1 MKNIYS
7 IIIVLAM
14 GVFTVAQTS
23 PITFSESWTV
33 GGDDW
38 TVRGDNGPDVTIVQD
53 PVDGTKGETLRVQYS
68 NDNEDWQNA
77 QIKLTAGQNLLSIGP
92 GKTIT
97 IDVWTDHTGDP
108 NIGTYTGML
117 KLEQGTIVGAKEFSF
132 PVSGTGWETITID
145 TSKDKNGAAVEA
157 LEAGLL
163 VLFVNYG
170 NGAHK
175 KDDLRYYDNIIFT
188 DGSVI
193 QGDAI
198 PQSAAPA
205 PSNDSADVLNIFSDA
220 YSGSIDWND
229 NELRAGWSSGDIDV
243 YDLDGTGADKMLK
256 LKGTNYIGQYWTN
269 GTSPK
274 GAIDLSTYEFM
285 SVDVWTPELTADAT
299 LGVALLNAGEV
310 KVDHIIPAG
319 PAGWRTITMKV
330 SDYAASELTVTNG
343 VKWEPNPQ
351 GSIPLMYIDNFFAW
365 NTPSPN
371 TILNISINANGN
383 TKYPNVES
391 GEVLALFYSL
401 GNGSVGVS
409 SPFSDSDNDGIWNG
423 SLTLPKDSG
432 EINFKVIVTDATSG
446 YTQIKAASGDA
457 ISGSDFSYQ
466 AGANTVNAEL
476 FLLDRDT
483 VTNWA
488 TTTANAV
495 VDVNFTIRGYHPDHT
510 VGQYGIRNVD
520 TACYNITAITTNND
534 GVFTGTMTLPFY
546 STKPFQVGFHNP
558 TNGWCGNNMVSK
570 NANTNSNFSVS
581 VVESAIDVDFTAID
595 AVDNNGNYVVYT
607 SEGDQGNY
615 PPATINFGEDWIS
628 DAIKGD
634 EGAVATI
641 IDDPSDSDKGKVLN
655 VVYGAEGSQDWQN
668 AQIVIPAGQKKLDLR
683 TAKTVSFDVWTNHDD
698 SDANKGKYSGLLK
711 LEVPSTGTG
720 TIEKGFVTSGN
731 GWETITVDFSENFK
745 NDNGEAGSND
755 QFAKIVL
762 FTNYGGGDGA
772 HQVTDGVHKKVD
784 TRVYDNFSY
793 GEGDEVPN
801 AVTPIT
807 TYSENFADGDS
818 EWAAADG
825 AVFVEADGYGTASQ
839 TNATNYAHVYVNTP
853 AAMDL
858 SGADRG
864 FSVKVKGPRAS
875 KVFLK
880 LQKGADY
887 ANNHEFKP
895 DEANYTNLGEWQTIV
910 FDATGVTSVD
920 KSRIVIF
927 FDIETPASVDP
938 NNDVFQIDDFK
949 FDVLATLGLNDISAS
964 NAVIAVYP
972 NPTNG
977 IVNISGADKVDAI
990 KVFSINGQLVKETVN
1005 TNIIDLS
1012 SERNGLYLIE
1022 IQHEGKTS
1030 VNKLIVR

>member
-53 PVDGTKGETLRVQYS
+53 PVDGSKGETLRVQYS
-68 NDNEDWQNA
+68 NDNADWQNA

-145 TSKDKNGAAVEA
+145 TSVDKAGNAVEA

-175 KDDLRYYDNIIFT
+175 KDDLRYYDNITFT

-205 PSNDSADVLNIFSDA
+205 PSHDSADVLNIFSDA

-229 NELRAGWSSGDIDV
+229 NELRAGWSSGDINI

-256 LKGTNYIGQYWTN
+256 LNGTNYIGQYWTN

-310 KVDHIIPAG
+310 KIDHIIPAG
-319 PAGWRTITMKV
+319 PAGWRTITMNV

-371 TILNISINANGN
+371 TILNVSINANGN

-401 GNGSVGVS
+401 GNGSVGIS

-432 EINFKVIVTDATSG
+432 EISFKVIVTDAASG
-446 YTQIKAASGDA
+446 YTQISAASGDA
-457 ISGSDFSYQ
+457 ITGSDFSYQ
-466 AGANTVNAEL
+466 AGANTVIADL
-476 FLLDRDT
+476 FLLDRET
-483 VTNWA
+483 ATNWA

-520 TACYNITAITTNND
+520 TSCYNITAITTNTD
-534 GVFTGTMTLPFY
+534 GVFTGTMSIPFY
-546 STKPFQVGFHNP
+546 STKSFEVGFHNG
-558 TNGWCGNNMVSK
+558 TNGWCGDNMVSK
-570 NANTNSNFSVS
+570 NANTNTDFSVS
-581 VVESAIDVDFTAID
+581 VVESAIDVDLTAID
-595 AVDNNGNYVVYT
+595 VVDSNDNFVVYT

-615 PPATINFGEDWIS
+615 PPATINFSEDWIAN
-628 DAIKGD
+628 AIKGD

-641 IDDPSDSDKGKVLN
+641 IDDPSNSDKGKVLN
-655 VVYGAEGSQDWQN
+655 VVYAEASQDWQN
-668 AQIVIPAGQKKLDLR
+668 AQIDIVPGQQKVDLR
-683 TAKTVSFDVWTNHDD
+683 TNKTVSFDVWTSHDD
-698 SDANKGKYSGLLK
+698 TDPNKGKYSGLLK
-711 LEVPSTGTG
+711 LEITPQKTV
-720 TIEKGFVTSGN
+720 EKGFVTSGN

-755 QFAKIVL
+755 QFTKIVL
-762 FTNYGGGDGA
+762 FTNYGGGDDA
-772 HQVTDGVHKKVD
+772 HQVSGGVHKKSD
-784 TRVYDNFSY
+784 TRVYDNFTY
-793 GEGDEVPN
+793 AEGDVVPS
-801 AVTPIT
+801 PIPPLT
-807 TYSENFADGDS
+807 SYSENFDDGDS
-818 EWAAADG
+818 AWGAADQ
-825 AVFVEADGYGTASQ
+825 ASFDEANGYGTASS
-839 TNATNYAHVYVNTP
+839 TNATDYAHIFYNT
-853 AAMDL
+853 AAPLDL
-858 SGADRG
+858 SAQDKG
-864 FSVKVKGPRAS
+864 FSFKVKGPRAS

-880 LQKGADY
+880 LQIGDEWW
-887 ANNHEFKP
+887 NNHEWP
-895 DEANYTNLGEWQTIV
+895 AAEANYTAPGEWQTIT
-910 FDATGVTSVD
+910 FDATEHTSTNMT
-920 KSRIVIF
+920 RIVIF
-927 FDIETPASVDP
+927 FDIESPASADP
-938 NNDVFQIDDFK
+938 NDDVFQIDDFK

-964 NAVIAVYP
+964 NEVIAVYP

-977 IVNISGADKVDAI
+977 IINISGVDKVDAI
-990 KVFSINGQLVKETVN
+990 KVFSISGQLVKETVN

-1012 SERNGLYLIE
+1012 SERDGLYLIE

>member
-53 PVDGTKGETLRVQYS
+53 PVDGSKGETLRVQYS
-68 NDNEDWQNA
+68 NDNADWQNA

-145 TSKDKNGAAVEA
+145 TSVDKAGNAVEA

-175 KDDLRYYDNIIFT
+175 KDDLRYYDNITFT

-205 PSNDSADVLNIFSDA
+205 PSHDSADVLNIFSDA

-229 NELRAGWSSGDIDV
+229 NELRAGWSSGDINI

-310 KVDHIIPAG
+310 KIDHIIPAG
-319 PAGWRTITMKV
+319 PAGWRTITMNV

-371 TILNISINANGN
+371 TILNVSINANGN

-432 EINFKVIVTDATSG
+432 EISFKVIVTDATSG
-446 YTQIKAASGDA
+446 YTQISAASGDA
-457 ISGSDFSYQ
+457 ITGSDFSYQ
-466 AGANTVNAEL
+466 AGANTVIADL

-483 VTNWA
+483 TTNWA
-488 TTTANAV
+488 TTAANAV

-510 VGQYGIRNVD
+510 AGQYGIRNVD
-520 TACYNITAITTNND
+520 TSCYNITAITTNTD
-534 GVFTGTMTLPFY
+534 GVFTGTMSIPFY
-546 STKPFQVGFHNP
+546 STKTFEVGFHNG
-558 TNGWCGNNMVSK
+558 TNGWCGDNMVSK
-570 NANTNSNFSVS
+570 NANTNTDFSVS
-581 VVESAIDVDFTAID
+581 VVESTIDVDLTAIEV
-595 AVDNNGNYVVYT
+595 VDSNDNFVVYT
-607 SEGDQGNY
+607 SVGDQGNY
-615 PPATINFGEDWIS
+615 PPATINFSEDWIAN
-628 DAIKGD
+628 AIKGD

-641 IDDPSDSDKGKVLN
+641 IDDPSNSDKGKVLN
-655 VVYGAEGSQDWQN
+655 VVYDEQSQDWQN
-668 AQIVIPAGQKKLDLR
+668 AQIDIIPGQQKVDLR
-683 TAKTVSFDVWTNHDD
+683 TNKTVSFDVWTSHDD
-698 SDANKGKYSGLLK
+698 TDPNKGKYSGLLK
-711 LEVPSTGTG
+711 LEITPQKTV
-720 TIEKGFVTSGN
+720 EKGFVTSGN

-745 NDNGEAGSND
+745 NDNGDAGSND
-755 QFAKIVL
+755 QFTKIVL

-772 HQVTDGVHKKVD
+772 HQVSDGVHKKSD
-784 TRVYDNFSY
+784 TRIYDNFTY
-793 GEGDEVPN
+793 AEGDVVPS
-801 AVTPIT
+801 PIPPLT
-807 TYSENFADGDS
+807 SYSENFDNGDS
-818 EWAAADG
+818 AWGAADQ
-825 AVFVEADGYGTASQ
+825 ASFIEANGYGTASS
-839 TNATNYAHVYVNTP
+839 TNATNYAHIFYNT
-853 AAMDL
+853 AAPLDL
-858 SGADRG
+858 SAQDKG

-880 LQKGADY
+880 LQIGDEWW
-887 ANNHEFKP
+887 NNHEWP
-895 DEANYTNLGEWQTIV
+895 AAEANYTTPGEWQTIT
-910 FDATGVTSVD
+910 FDATAVNSSTMT
-920 KSRIVIF
+920 RIVIF
-927 FDIETPASVDP
+927 FDIETPASADP
-938 NNDVFQIDDFK
+938 NGDVFQIDDFK

-964 NAVIAVYP
+964 NEVIAVYP

-977 IVNISGADKVDAI
+977 IINISGVDKVDAI
-990 KVFSINGQLVKETVN
+990 KVFSISGQLVKETVN

-1012 SERNGLYLIE
+1012 SERDGLYLIE

>member
-7 IIIVLAM
+7 IIIVLAI
-14 GVFTVAQTS
+14 GVFAFAQTS
-23 PITFSESWTV
+23 PITFSESWNV

-38 TVRGDNGPDVTIVQD
+38 TVRGDNGPDVSIVQD
-53 PVDGTKGETLRVQYS
+53 PTGGSRGETLKVQYS
-68 NDNEDWQNA
+68 NANVDWQNA

-92 GKTIT
+92 GKTVT
-97 IDVWTDHTGDP
+97 LDVWTDHTGDP

-117 KLEQGTIVGAKEFSF
+117 KLEQGTINGAKEFSF

-145 TSKDKNGAAVEA
+145 TSVDKGGAAVEA

-175 KDDLRYYDNIIFT
+175 KDDLRYYDNITFT
-188 DGSVI
+188 DGSLI
-193 QGDAI
+193 QSDAI

-205 PSNDSADVLNIFSDA
+205 PSHDSADVLNIFSDA

-229 NELRAGWSSGDIDV
+229 NEIRAGWSSGDISI

-256 LKGTNYIGQYWTN
+256 LKGANFIGQYWTN

-274 GAIDLSTYEFM
+274 GAIDLSTYEYM

-310 KVDHIIPAG
+310 KIDHIIPAG
-319 PAGWRTITMKV
+319 PAGWRTITMNV

-343 VKWEPNPQ
+343 VKWELNPH

-371 TILNISINANGN
+371 TILNVSINANGN

-401 GNGSVGVS
+401 GNGSVGLS
-409 SPFSDSDNDGIWNG
+409 TPFSDSDNDGIWNG

-432 EINFKVIVTDATSG
+432 EISFKVIVTDATSG
-446 YTQIKAASGDA
+446 YTQIIAASGDA

-466 AGANTVNAEL
+466 AGANTVIADL

-483 VTNWA
+483 TTNWA
-488 TTTANAV
+488 TTAANAV

-510 VGQYGIRNVD
+510 SGQYGIRNVG
-520 TACYNITAITTNND
+520 TSCYNITAITTNTD
-534 GVFTGTMTLPFY
+534 GVFTGTMSLPFY
-546 STKPFQVGFHNP
+546 STKSFEVGFHNG
-558 TNGWCGNNMVSK
+558 TNGWCGDNMVSK
-570 NANTNSNFSVS
+570 NANTNTDFSVS
-581 VVESAIDVDFTAID
+581 VVESAIDVDLTAIEV
-595 AVDNNGNYVVYT
+595 VDSNDNFVVYT

-615 PPATINFGEDWIS
+615 PPATINFSEDWIAN
-628 DAIKGD
+628 AIKGD

-641 IDDPSDSDKGKVLN
+641 IDDPSNSDKGKVLN
-655 VVYGAEGSQDWQN
+655 VVYAEASQDWQN
-668 AQIVIPAGQKKLDLR
+668 AQIDIVPGQQKVDLR
-683 TAKTVSFDVWTNHDD
+683 TNKTVSFDVWTSHDD
-698 SDANKGKYSGLLK
+698 TDPNKGKYSGLLK
-711 LEVPSTGTG
+711 LEITPQKTV
-720 TIEKGFVTSGN
+720 EKGFVTSGN

-755 QFAKIVL
+755 QFTKIVL
-762 FTNYGGGDGA
+762 FTNYGGGDEA
-772 HQVTDGVHKKVD
+772 HQVSGGVHKKSD
-784 TRVYDNFSY
+784 TRVYDNFVY
-793 GEGDEVPN
+793 AEGDVVPSP
-801 AVTPIT
+801 TPPLT
-807 TYSENFADGDS
+807 SYSENFNDGDS
-818 EWAAADG
+818 AWGAADQ
-825 AVFVEADGYGTASQ
+825 ASFDEANGYGIASS
-839 TNATNYAHVYVNTP
+839 TNATNYAHIFYNT
-853 AAMDL
+853 AAPLDL
-858 SGADRG
+858 SAQDKG
-864 FSVKVKGPRAS
+864 FSFKVKGPRAS
-875 KVFLK
+875 KVFFK
-880 LQKGADY
+880 LQIGDEWW
-887 ANNHEFKP
+887 NNHEWP
-895 DEANYTNLGEWQTIV
+895 AAEANYTNVGEWQTIV
-910 FDATGVTSVD
+910 FDATGETSVD
-920 KSRIVIF
+920 KTRIVIF
-927 FDIETPASVDP
+927 FDIESPASADP
-938 NNDVFQIDDFK
+938 NDDVFQIDDFK

-964 NAVIAVYP
+964 NEVIAVYP

-977 IVNISGADKVDAI
+977 IINISGVDKVDAI
-990 KVFSINGQLVKETVN
+990 KVFSISGQLVKETVN

-1012 SERNGLYLIE
+1012 SERSGLYLIE

-1030 VNKLIVR
+1030 VNKLILR

>member
-53 PVDGTKGETLRVQYS
+53 PVDGSKGETLRVQYS
-68 NDNEDWQNA
+68 NDNADWQNA

-145 TSKDKNGAAVEA
+145 TSVDKAGNAVEA

-175 KDDLRYYDNIIFT
+175 KDDLRYYDNITFT

-205 PSNDSADVLNIFSDA
+205 PSHDSADVLNIFSDA

-229 NELRAGWSSGDIDV
+229 NELRAGWSSGDINI

-256 LKGTNYIGQYWTN
+256 LNGTNYIGQYWTN

-310 KVDHIIPAG
+310 KIDHIIPAG
-319 PAGWRTITMKV
+319 PAGWRTITMNV

-371 TILNISINANGN
+371 TILNVSINANGN

-401 GNGSVGVS
+401 GNGSVGIS

-432 EINFKVIVTDATSG
+432 EISFKVIVTDAASG
-446 YTQIKAASGDA
+446 YTQISAASGDA
-457 ISGSDFSYQ
+457 ITGSDFSYQ
-466 AGANTVNAEL
+466 AGANTVIADL
-476 FLLDRDT
+476 FLLDRET
-483 VTNWA
+483 ATNWA

-520 TACYNITAITTNND
+520 TSCYNITAITTNTD
-534 GVFTGTMTLPFY
+534 GVFTGTMSIPFY
-546 STKPFQVGFHNP
+546 STKSFEVGFHNG
-558 TNGWCGNNMVSK
+558 TNGWCGDNMVSK
-570 NANTNSNFSVS
+570 NANTNTDFSVS
-581 VVESAIDVDFTAID
+581 VVESAIDVDLTAID
-595 AVDNNGNYVVYT
+595 VVDSNDNFVVYT

-615 PPATINFGEDWIS
+615 PPATINFSEDWIAN
-628 DAIKGD
+628 AIKGD

-641 IDDPSDSDKGKVLN
+641 IDDPSNSDKGKVLN
-655 VVYGAEGSQDWQN
+655 VVYAEASQDWQN
-668 AQIVIPAGQKKLDLR
+668 AQIDIVPGQQKVDLR
-683 TAKTVSFDVWTNHDD
+683 TNKTVSFDVWTSHDD
-698 SDANKGKYSGLLK
+698 TDPNKGKYSGLLK
-711 LEVPSTGTG
+711 LEITPQKTV
-720 TIEKGFVTSGN
+720 EKGFVTSGN

-755 QFAKIVL
+755 QFTKIVL
-762 FTNYGGGDGA
+762 FTNYGGGDDA
-772 HQVTDGVHKKVD
+772 HQVSGGVHKKSD
-784 TRVYDNFSY
+784 TRVYDNFTY
-793 GEGDEVPN
+793 AEGDVVPS
-801 AVTPIT
+801 PIPPLT
-807 TYSENFADGDS
+807 SYNENFDDGDS
-818 EWAAADG
+818 AWGAADQ
-825 AVFVEADGYGTASQ
+825 ASFDEANGYGTASS
-839 TNATNYAHVYVNTP
+839 TNATDYAHIFYNT
-853 AAMDL
+853 AAPLDL
-858 SGADRG
+858 SAQDKG
-864 FSVKVKGPRAS
+864 FSFKVKGPRAS

-880 LQKGADY
+880 LQIGDEWW
-887 ANNHEFKP
+887 NNHEWP
-895 DEANYTNLGEWQTIV
+895 AAEANYTAPGEWQTIT
-910 FDATGVTSVD
+910 FDATEHTSTNMT
-920 KSRIVIF
+920 RIVIF
-927 FDIETPASVDP
+927 FDIESPASADP
-938 NNDVFQIDDFK
+938 NDDVFQIDDFK

-964 NAVIAVYP
+964 NEVIAVYP

-977 IVNISGADKVDAI
+977 IINISGVDKVDAI
-990 KVFSINGQLVKETVN
+990 KVFSISGQLVKETVN

-1012 SERNGLYLIE
+1012 SERDGLYLIE

>member
-1 MKNIYS
+1 M
-7 IIIVLAM
+7 
-14 GVFTVAQTS
+14 VF
-23 PITFSESWTV
+23 
-33 GGDDW
+33 
-38 TVRGDNGPDVTIVQD
+38 
-53 PVDGTKGETLRVQYS
+53 
-68 NDNEDWQNA
+68 
-77 QIKLTAGQNLLSIGP
+77 P

-108 NIGTYTGML
+108 NIGTYTGLL
-117 KLEQGTIVGAKEFSF
+117 KLEQGTIAGGKEFSF

-145 TSKDKNGAAVEA
+145 TSVDKAGNAVEA
-157 LEAGLL
+157 LEAGLI

-175 KDDLRYYDNIIFT
+175 KDDLRYYDNITFT

-205 PSNDSADVLNIFSDA
+205 PSHDSADVLNIFSDA

-229 NELRAGWSSGDIDV
+229 NELKAEWSSGDINI

-256 LKGTNYIGQYWTN
+256 LKGTNYIGQLWTT

-310 KVDHIIPAG
+310 KIDHIIPAG
-319 PAGWRTITMKV
+319 PAGWRTITMNV

-371 TILNISINANGN
+371 TILNVSINANGN

-401 GNGSVGVS
+401 GNGSVGIS

-432 EINFKVIVTDATSG
+432 EISFKVIVTDATSG
-446 YTQIKAASGDA
+446 YTQISAASGDA
-457 ISGSDFSYQ
+457 ITGSDFSYQ
-466 AGANTVNAEL
+466 AGANTVIADL

-483 VTNWA
+483 TTNWA
-488 TTTANAV
+488 TTAANAV

-510 VGQYGIRNVD
+510 AGQYGIRNVD
-520 TACYNITAITTNND
+520 TSCYNITAITTNTD
-534 GVFTGTMTLPFY
+534 GVFTGTMSIPFY
-546 STKPFQVGFHNP
+546 STKTFEVGFHNG
-558 TNGWCGNNMVSK
+558 TNGWCGDNMVSK
-570 NANTNSNFSVS
+570 NANTNTDFSVS
-581 VVESAIDVDFTAID
+581 VVESTIDVDLTAIEV
-595 AVDNNGNYVVYT
+595 VDSNDNFVVYT
-607 SEGDQGNY
+607 SVGDQGNY
-615 PPATINFGEDWIS
+615 PPATINFSEDWIAN
-628 DAIKGD
+628 AIKGD

-641 IDDPSDSDKGKVLN
+641 IDDPSNSDKGKVLN
-655 VVYGAEGSQDWQN
+655 VVYDEQSQDWQN
-668 AQIVIPAGQKKLDLR
+668 AQIDIIPGQQKVDLR
-683 TAKTVSFDVWTNHDD
+683 TNKTVSFDVWTSHDD
-698 SDANKGKYSGLLK
+698 TDPNKGKYSGLLK
-711 LEVPSTGTG
+711 LEITPQKTV
-720 TIEKGFVTSGN
+720 EKGFVTSGN

-745 NDNGEAGSND
+745 NDNGDAGSND
-755 QFAKIVL
+755 QFTKIVL

-772 HQVTDGVHKKVD
+772 HQVSDGVHKKSD
-784 TRVYDNFSY
+784 TRIYDNFTY
-793 GEGDEVPN
+793 AEGDVVPS
-801 AVTPIT
+801 PIPPLT
-807 TYSENFADGDS
+807 SYSENFDNGDS
-818 EWAAADG
+818 AWGAADQ
-825 AVFVEADGYGTASQ
+825 ASFIEANGYGTASS
-839 TNATNYAHVYVNTP
+839 TNATNYAHIFYNT
-853 AAMDL
+853 AAPLDL
-858 SGADRG
+858 SAQDKG

-880 LQKGADY
+880 LQIGDEWW
-887 ANNHEFKP
+887 NNHEWP
-895 DEANYTNLGEWQTIV
+895 AAEANYTTPGEWQTIT
-910 FDATGVTSVD
+910 FDATAVNSSTMT
-920 KSRIVIF
+920 RIVIF
-927 FDIETPASVDP
+927 FDIETPASADP
-938 NNDVFQIDDFK
+938 NDDVFQIDDFK

-964 NAVIAVYP
+964 NEIIAVYP

-977 IVNISGADKVDAI
+977 IINISGVDKVDAI
-990 KVFSINGQLVKETVN
+990 KVFSISGQLVKETVN

-1012 SERNGLYLIE
+1012 SERDGLYLIE

>member
-53 PVDGTKGETLRVQYS
+53 PVDGSKGETLRVQYS
-68 NDNEDWQNA
+68 NDNADWQNA

-145 TSKDKNGAAVEA
+145 TSVDKAGNAVEA

-175 KDDLRYYDNIIFT
+175 KDDLRYYDNITFT

-205 PSNDSADVLNIFSDA
+205 PSHDSADVLNIFSDA

-229 NELRAGWSSGDIDV
+229 NELRAGWSSGDINI

-310 KVDHIIPAG
+310 KIDHIIPAG
-319 PAGWRTITMKV
+319 PAGWRTITMNV

-371 TILNISINANGN
+371 TILNVSINANGN

-401 GNGSVGVS
+401 GNGSVGIS

-432 EINFKVIVTDATSG
+432 EISFKVIVTDAASG
-446 YTQIKAASGDA
+446 YTQISAASGDA
-457 ISGSDFSYQ
+457 ITGSDFSYQ
-466 AGANTVNAEL
+466 AGANTVIADL

-483 VTNWA
+483 TTNWA
-488 TTTANAV
+488 TTAANAV

-510 VGQYGIRNVD
+510 AGQYGIRNVD
-520 TACYNITAITTNND
+520 TSCYNITAITTNTD
-534 GVFTGTMTLPFY
+534 GVFTGTMSIPFY
-546 STKPFQVGFHNP
+546 STKTFEVGFHNG
-558 TNGWCGNNMVSK
+558 TNGWCGDNMVSK
-570 NANTNSNFSVS
+570 NANTNTDFSVS
-581 VVESAIDVDFTAID
+581 VVESTIDVDLTAIEV
-595 AVDNNGNYVVYT
+595 VDSNDNFLVYT
-607 SEGDQGNY
+607 SVGDQGNY
-615 PPATINFGEDWIS
+615 PPATINFSEDWIAN
-628 DAIKGD
+628 AIKGD

-641 IDDPSDSDKGKVLN
+641 IDDPSNSDKGKVLN
-655 VVYGAEGSQDWQN
+655 VVYDEQSQDWQN
-668 AQIVIPAGQKKLDLR
+668 AQIDIIPGQQKVDLR
-683 TAKTVSFDVWTNHDD
+683 TNKTVSFDVWTSHDD
-698 SDANKGKYSGLLK
+698 TDPNKGKYSGLLK
-711 LEVPSTGTG
+711 LEITPQKTV
-720 TIEKGFVTSGN
+720 EKGFVTSGN

-745 NDNGEAGSND
+745 NDNGDAGSND
-755 QFAKIVL
+755 QFTKIVL

-772 HQVTDGVHKKVD
+772 HQVSDGVHKKSD
-784 TRVYDNFSY
+784 TRIYDNFTY
-793 GEGDEVPN
+793 AEGDVVPS
-801 AVTPIT
+801 PIPPLT
-807 TYSENFADGDS
+807 SYSENFDNGDS
-818 EWAAADG
+818 AWGAADQ
-825 AVFVEADGYGTASQ
+825 ASFIEANGYGTASS
-839 TNATNYAHVYVNTP
+839 TNATNYAHIFYNT
-853 AAMDL
+853 AAPLDL
-858 SGADRG
+858 SAQDKG

-880 LQKGADY
+880 LQIGDEWW
-887 ANNHEFKP
+887 NNHEWP
-895 DEANYTNLGEWQTIV
+895 AAEANYTTPGEWQTIT
-910 FDATGVTSVD
+910 FDATAVNSSTMT
-920 KSRIVIF
+920 RIVIF
-927 FDIETPASVDP
+927 FDIETPASADP
-938 NNDVFQIDDFK
+938 NDDIFQIDDFK

-964 NAVIAVYP
+964 NEVIAVYP

-977 IVNISGADKVDAI
+977 IINISGVDKVDAI
-990 KVFSINGQLVKETVN
+990 KVFSISGQLVKETVN

-1012 SERNGLYLIE
+1012 SERDGLYLIE

>member
-53 PVDGTKGETLRVQYS
+53 PVDGSKGETLRVQYS
-68 NDNEDWQNA
+68 NDNADWQNA

-145 TSKDKNGAAVEA
+145 TSVDKAGAAVEA

-175 KDDLRYYDNIIFT
+175 KDDLRYYDNITFT

-205 PSNDSADVLNIFSDA
+205 PSHDSADVLNIFSDA

-229 NELRAGWSSGDIDV
+229 NELRAGWSSGDINI

-310 KVDHIIPAG
+310 KIDHIIPAG
-319 PAGWRTITMKV
+319 PAGWRTITMNV

-371 TILNISINANGN
+371 TILNVSINANGN

-432 EINFKVIVTDATSG
+432 EISFKVIVTDATSG
-446 YTQIKAASGDA
+446 YTAISAASGDA
-457 ISGSDFSYQ
+457 ISGGDFTYQ
-466 AGANTVNAEL
+466 AGANTVIADL

-483 VTNWA
+483 TTNWA
-488 TTTANAV
+488 TTAANAV

-510 VGQYGIRNVD
+510 AGQYGIRNVD
-520 TACYNITAITTNND
+520 TSCYNITAITTNTD
-534 GVFTGTMTLPFY
+534 GVFTGTMSIPFY
-546 STKPFQVGFHNP
+546 STKTFEVGFHNG
-558 TNGWCGNNMVSK
+558 TNGWCGDNMVSK
-570 NANTNSNFSVS
+570 NANTNTDFSVS
-581 VVESAIDVDFTAID
+581 VVESTIDVDLTAIEV
-595 AVDNNGNYVVYT
+595 VDSNDNFVVYT
-607 SEGDQGNY
+607 SVGDQGNY
-615 PPATINFGEDWIS
+615 PPATINFSEDWIAN
-628 DAIKGD
+628 AIKGD

-641 IDDPSDSDKGKVLN
+641 IDDPSNSDKGKVLN
-655 VVYGAEGSQDWQN
+655 VVYDEQSQDWQN
-668 AQIVIPAGQKKLDLR
+668 AQIDIIPGQQKVDLR
-683 TAKTVSFDVWTNHDD
+683 TNKTVSFDVWTSHDD
-698 SDANKGKYSGLLK
+698 TDPNKGKYSGLLK
-711 LEVPSTGTG
+711 LEITPQKTV
-720 TIEKGFVTSGN
+720 EKGFVTSGN

-745 NDNGEAGSND
+745 NDNGDAGSND
-755 QFAKIVL
+755 QFTKIVL

-772 HQVTDGVHKKVD
+772 HQVSDGVHKKSD
-784 TRVYDNFSY
+784 TRIYDNFTY
-793 GEGDEVPN
+793 AEGDVVPS
-801 AVTPIT
+801 PIPPLT
-807 TYSENFADGDS
+807 SYSENFDNGDS
-818 EWAAADG
+818 AWGAADQ
-825 AVFVEADGYGTASQ
+825 ASFIEANGYGTASS
-839 TNATNYAHVYVNTP
+839 TNATNYAHIFYNT
-853 AAMDL
+853 AAPLDL
-858 SGADRG
+858 SAQDKG

-880 LQKGADY
+880 LQIGDEWW
-887 ANNHEFKP
+887 NNHEWP
-895 DEANYTNLGEWQTIV
+895 AAEANYTTPGEWQTIT
-910 FDATGVTSVD
+910 FDATAVNSSTMT
-920 KSRIVIF
+920 RIVIF
-927 FDIETPASVDP
+927 FDIETPASADP
-938 NNDVFQIDDFK
+938 NDDIFQIDDFK

-964 NAVIAVYP
+964 NEVIAVYP

-977 IVNISGADKVDAI
+977 IINISGVDKVDAI
-990 KVFSINGQLVKETVN
+990 KVFSISGQLVKETVN

-1012 SERNGLYLIE
+1012 SERDGLYLIE

>member
-53 PVDGTKGETLRVQYS
+53 PVDGSKGETLRVQYS
-68 NDNEDWQNA
+68 NDNADWQNA

-117 KLEQGTIVGAKEFSF
+117 KLEQGTIDGAKEFSF

-145 TSKDKNGAAVEA
+145 TSVDKGGAAVEA

-175 KDDLRYYDNIIFT
+175 KDDLRYYDNITFT

-205 PSNDSADVLNIFSDA
+205 PSHDSADVLNIFSDA

-229 NELRAGWSSGDIDV
+229 NELRAGWSSGDINI

-285 SVDVWTPELTADAT
+285 SVDVWTPELTADVT
-299 LGVALLNAGEV
+299 LGVALLNAGEI
-310 KVDHIIPAG
+310 KIDHIIPAG
-319 PAGWRTITMKV
+319 PAGWRTITMNV

-371 TILNISINANGN
+371 TILNVSINANGN

-401 GNGSVGVS
+401 GNGSVGIS

-432 EINFKVIVTDATSG
+432 EISFKVIVTDAASG
-446 YTQIKAASGDA
+446 YTQISAASGDA
-457 ISGSDFSYQ
+457 ITGSDFSYQ

-476 FLLDRDT
+476 FLLDRET
-483 VTNWA
+483 ATNWA

-520 TACYNITAITTNND
+520 TSCYNITAITTNND

-546 STKPFQVGFHNP
+546 STKPFEVGFHNG

-570 NANTNSNFSVS
+570 DANTNSNFSVS
-581 VVESAIDVDFTAID
+581 VVESDIDIDLTAIDV
-595 AVDNNGNYVVYT
+595 VDSNDNFVVYT

-615 PPATINFGEDWIS
+615 PPATINFSEDWIAN
-628 DAIKGD
+628 AIKGD

-641 IDDPSDSDKGKVLN
+641 IDDPSNSDKGKVLN
-655 VVYGAEGSQDWQN
+655 VVYAEASQDWQN
-668 AQIVIPAGQKKLDLR
+668 AQIDIVPGQQKVDLR
-683 TAKTVSFDVWTNHDD
+683 TNKTVSFDVWTSHDD
-698 SDANKGKYSGLLK
+698 TDPNKGKYSGLLK
-711 LEVPSTGTG
+711 LEITPQKTV
-720 TIEKGFVTSGN
+720 EKGFVTSGN

-755 QFAKIVL
+755 QFTKIVL
-762 FTNYGGGDGA
+762 FTNYGGGDDA
-772 HQVTDGVHKKVD
+772 HQVSGGVHKKSD
-784 TRVYDNFSY
+784 TRVYDNFTY
-793 GEGDEVPN
+793 AEGDVVPSP
-801 AVTPIT
+801 TPPLT
-807 TYSENFADGDS
+807 SYSENFDDGDS
-818 EWAAADG
+818 AWGAADQ
-825 AVFVEADGYGTASQ
+825 ASFDEANGYGTASS
-839 TNATNYAHVYVNTP
+839 TNATNYAHIFYNT
-853 AAMDL
+853 AAPLDL
-858 SGADRG
+858 SAQDKG

-880 LQKGADY
+880 LQIGDEWW
-887 ANNHEFKP
+887 NNHEWP
-895 DEANYTNLGEWQTIV
+895 AAEANYTAPGEWQTIT
-910 FDATGVTSVD
+910 FDATEHTSTNMT
-920 KSRIVIF
+920 RIVIF
-927 FDIETPASVDP
+927 FDIESPASADP
-938 NNDVFQIDDFK
+938 NDDVFQIDDFK

-964 NAVIAVYP
+964 NEVIAVYP

-977 IVNISGADKVDAI
+977 IINISGVDKVDAI
-990 KVFSINGQLVKETVN
+990 KVFSISGQLVKETVN

-1012 SERNGLYLIE
+1012 SERDGLYLIE

>member
-53 PVDGTKGETLRVQYS
+53 PVDGSKGETLRVQYS
-68 NDNEDWQNA
+68 NDNADWQNA

-145 TSKDKNGAAVEA
+145 TSVDKAGNAVEA

-175 KDDLRYYDNIIFT
+175 KDDLRYYDNITFT

-205 PSNDSADVLNIFSDA
+205 PSHDSADVLNIFSDA

-229 NELRAGWSSGDIDV
+229 NELRAGWSSGDINI

-310 KVDHIIPAG
+310 KIDHIIPAG
-319 PAGWRTITMKV
+319 PAGWRTITMNV

-371 TILNISINANGN
+371 TILNVSINANGN
-383 TKYPNVES
+383 TNYPNVES

-432 EINFKVIVTDATSG
+432 EISFKVIVTDATSG
-446 YTQIKAASGDA
+446 YTAISAASGDA
-457 ISGSDFSYQ
+457 ISGGDFTYQ
-466 AGANTVNAEL
+466 AGANTVIADL

-483 VTNWA
+483 TTNWA
-488 TTTANAV
+488 TTAANAV

-510 VGQYGIRNVD
+510 AGQYGIRNVD
-520 TACYNITAITTNND
+520 TSCYNITAITTNTD
-534 GVFTGTMTLPFY
+534 GVFTGTMSIPFY
-546 STKPFQVGFHNP
+546 STKTFEVGFHNG
-558 TNGWCGNNMVSK
+558 TNGWCGDNMVSK
-570 NANTNSNFSVS
+570 NANTNTDFSVS
-581 VVESAIDVDFTAID
+581 VVESTIDVDLTAIEV
-595 AVDNNGNYVVYT
+595 VDSNDNFLVYT
-607 SEGDQGNY
+607 SVGDQGNY
-615 PPATINFGEDWIS
+615 PPATINFSEDWIAN
-628 DAIKGD
+628 AIKGD

-641 IDDPSDSDKGKVLN
+641 IDDPSNSDKGKVLN
-655 VVYGAEGSQDWQN
+655 VVYDEQSQDWQN
-668 AQIVIPAGQKKLDLR
+668 AQIDIIPGQQKVDLR
-683 TAKTVSFDVWTNHDD
+683 TNKTVSFDVWTSHDD
-698 SDANKGKYSGLLK
+698 TDPNKGKYSGLLK
-711 LEVPSTGTG
+711 LEITPQKTV
-720 TIEKGFVTSGN
+720 EKGFVTSGN

-745 NDNGEAGSND
+745 NDNGDAGSND
-755 QFAKIVL
+755 QFTKIVL

-772 HQVTDGVHKKVD
+772 HQVSDGVHKKSD
-784 TRVYDNFSY
+784 TRIYDNFTY
-793 GEGDEVPN
+793 AEGDVVPS
-801 AVTPIT
+801 PIPPLT
-807 TYSENFADGDS
+807 SYSENFDNGDS
-818 EWAAADG
+818 AWGAADQ
-825 AVFVEADGYGTASQ
+825 ASFIEANGYGTASS
-839 TNATNYAHVYVNTP
+839 TNATNYAHIFYNT
-853 AAMDL
+853 AAPLDL
-858 SGADRG
+858 SAQDKG

-880 LQKGADY
+880 LQIGDEWW
-887 ANNHEFKP
+887 NNHEWP
-895 DEANYTNLGEWQTIV
+895 AAEANYTTPGEWQTIT
-910 FDATGVTSVD
+910 FDATAVNSSTMT
-920 KSRIVIF
+920 RIVIF
-927 FDIETPASVDP
+927 FDIETPASADP
-938 NNDVFQIDDFK
+938 NDDIFQIDDFK

-964 NAVIAVYP
+964 NEVIAVYP

-977 IVNISGADKVDAI
+977 IINISGVDKVDAI
-990 KVFSINGQLVKETVN
+990 KVFSISGQLVKETVN

-1012 SERNGLYLIE
+1012 SERDGLYLIE

>member
-53 PVDGTKGETLRVQYS
+53 PVDGSKGETLRVQYS
-68 NDNEDWQNA
+68 NDNADWQNA

-145 TSKDKNGAAVEA
+145 TSVDKAGNAVEA

-175 KDDLRYYDNIIFT
+175 KDDLRYYDNITFT

-205 PSNDSADVLNIFSDA
+205 PSHDSADVLNIFSDA

-229 NELRAGWSSGDIDV
+229 NELRAGWSSGDINI

-310 KVDHIIPAG
+310 KIDHIIPAG
-319 PAGWRTITMKV
+319 PAGWRTITMNV

-371 TILNISINANGN
+371 TILNVSINANGN

-432 EINFKVIVTDATSG
+432 EISFKVIVTDATSG
-446 YTQIKAASGDA
+446 YTQISAASGDA
-457 ISGSDFSYQ
+457 ITGSDFSYQ
-466 AGANTVNAEL
+466 AGANTVIADL

-483 VTNWA
+483 TTNWA
-488 TTTANAV
+488 TTAANAV

-510 VGQYGIRNVD
+510 AGQYGIRNVD
-520 TACYNITAITTNND
+520 TSCYNITAITTNTD
-534 GVFTGTMTLPFY
+534 GVFTGTMSIPFY
-546 STKPFQVGFHNP
+546 STKTFEVGFHNG
-558 TNGWCGNNMVSK
+558 TNGWCGDNMVSK
-570 NANTNSNFSVS
+570 NANTNTDFSVS
-581 VVESAIDVDFTAID
+581 VVESTIDVDLTAIEV
-595 AVDNNGNYVVYT
+595 VDSNDNFVVYT
-607 SEGDQGNY
+607 SVGDQGNY
-615 PPATINFGEDWIS
+615 PPATINFSEDWIAN
-628 DAIKGD
+628 AIKGD

-641 IDDPSDSDKGKVLN
+641 IDDPSNSDKGKVLN
-655 VVYGAEGSQDWQN
+655 VVYDEQSQDWQN
-668 AQIVIPAGQKKLDLR
+668 AQIDIIPGQQKVDLR
-683 TAKTVSFDVWTNHDD
+683 TNKTVSFDVWTSHDD
-698 SDANKGKYSGLLK
+698 TDPNKGKYSGLLK
-711 LEVPSTGTG
+711 LEITPQKTV
-720 TIEKGFVTSGN
+720 EKGFVTSGN

-745 NDNGEAGSND
+745 NDNGDAGSND
-755 QFAKIVL
+755 QFTKIVL

-772 HQVTDGVHKKVD
+772 HQVSDGVHKKSD
-784 TRVYDNFSY
+784 TRIYDNFTY
-793 GEGDEVPN
+793 AEGDVVPS
-801 AVTPIT
+801 PIPPLT
-807 TYSENFADGDS
+807 SYSENFDNGDS
-818 EWAAADG
+818 AWGAADQ
-825 AVFVEADGYGTASQ
+825 ASFIEANGYGTASS
-839 TNATNYAHVYVNTP
+839 TNATNYAHIFYNT
-853 AAMDL
+853 AAPLDL
-858 SGADRG
+858 SAQDKG

-880 LQKGADY
+880 LQIGDEWW
-887 ANNHEFKP
+887 NNHEWP
-895 DEANYTNLGEWQTIV
+895 AAEANYTTPGEWQTIT
-910 FDATGVTSVD
+910 FDATAVNSSTMT
-920 KSRIVIF
+920 RIVIF
-927 FDIETPASVDP
+927 FDIETPASADP
-938 NNDVFQIDDFK
+938 NDDIFQIDDFK

-964 NAVIAVYP
+964 NEVIAVYP

-977 IVNISGADKVDAI
+977 IINISGVDKVDAI
-990 KVFSINGQLVKETVN
+990 KVFSISGQLVKETVN

-1012 SERNGLYLIE
+1012 SERDGLYLIE

>member
-53 PVDGTKGETLRVQYS
+53 PVDGSKGETLRVQYS
-68 NDNEDWQNA
+68 NDNADWQNA

-145 TSKDKNGAAVEA
+145 TSVDKAGAAVEA

-175 KDDLRYYDNIIFT
+175 KDDLRYYDNITFT
-188 DGSVI
+188 DGSEI

-205 PSNDSADVLNIFSDA
+205 PSHDSADVLNIFSDA

-229 NELRAGWSSGDIDV
+229 NELRAGWSSGDINI

-310 KVDHIIPAG
+310 KIDHIIPAG
-319 PAGWRTITMKV
+319 PAGWRTITMNV

-371 TILNISINANGN
+371 TILNVSINANGN

-432 EINFKVIVTDATSG
+432 EISFKVIVTDATSG
-446 YTQIKAASGDA
+446 YTAISAASGDA
-457 ISGSDFSYQ
+457 ISGGDFTYQ
-466 AGANTVNAEL
+466 AGANTVIADL

-483 VTNWA
+483 TTNWA
-488 TTTANAV
+488 TTAANAV

-510 VGQYGIRNVD
+510 AGQYGIRNVD
-520 TACYNITAITTNND
+520 TSCYNITAITTNTD
-534 GVFTGTMTLPFY
+534 GVFTGTMSIPFY
-546 STKPFQVGFHNP
+546 STKTFEVGFHNG
-558 TNGWCGNNMVSK
+558 TNGWCGDNMVSK
-570 NANTNSNFSVS
+570 NANTNTDFSVS
-581 VVESAIDVDFTAID
+581 VVESTIDVDLTAIEV
-595 AVDNNGNYVVYT
+595 VDSNDNFVVYT
-607 SEGDQGNY
+607 SVGDQGNY
-615 PPATINFGEDWIS
+615 PPATINFSEDWIAN
-628 DAIKGD
+628 AIKGD

-641 IDDPSDSDKGKVLN
+641 IDDPSNSDKGKVLN
-655 VVYGAEGSQDWQN
+655 VVYDEQSQDWQN
-668 AQIVIPAGQKKLDLR
+668 AQIDIIPGQQKVDLR
-683 TAKTVSFDVWTNHDD
+683 TNKTVSFDVWTSHDD
-698 SDANKGKYSGLLK
+698 TDPNKGKYSGLLK
-711 LEVPSTGTG
+711 LEITPQKTV
-720 TIEKGFVTSGN
+720 EKGFVTSGN

-745 NDNGEAGSND
+745 NDNGDAGSND
-755 QFAKIVL
+755 QFTKIVL

-772 HQVTDGVHKKVD
+772 HQVSDGVHKKSD
-784 TRVYDNFSY
+784 TRIYDNFTY
-793 GEGDEVPN
+793 AEGDVVPS
-801 AVTPIT
+801 PIPPLT
-807 TYSENFADGDS
+807 SYSENFDNGDS
-818 EWAAADG
+818 AWGAADQ
-825 AVFVEADGYGTASQ
+825 ASFIEANGYGTASS
-839 TNATNYAHVYVNTP
+839 TNATNYAHIFYNT
-853 AAMDL
+853 AAPLDL
-858 SGADRG
+858 SAQDKG

-880 LQKGADY
+880 LQIGDEWW
-887 ANNHEFKP
+887 NNHEWP
-895 DEANYTNLGEWQTIV
+895 AAEANYTTPGEWQTIT
-910 FDATGVTSVD
+910 FDATAVNSSTMT
-920 KSRIVIF
+920 RIVIF
-927 FDIETPASVDP
+927 FDIETPASADP
-938 NNDVFQIDDFK
+938 NDDIFQIDDFK

-964 NAVIAVYP
+964 NEVIAVYP

-977 IVNISGADKVDAI
+977 IINISGVDKVDAI
-990 KVFSINGQLVKETVN
+990 KVFSISGQLVKETVN

-1012 SERNGLYLIE
+1012 SERDGLYLIE

>member
-53 PVDGTKGETLRVQYS
+53 PVDGSKGETLRVQYS
-68 NDNEDWQNA
+68 NDNADWQNA

-145 TSKDKNGAAVEA
+145 TSVDKAGNAVEA

-175 KDDLRYYDNIIFT
+175 KDDLRYYDNITFT

-205 PSNDSADVLNIFSDA
+205 PSHDSADVLNIFSDA

-229 NELRAGWSSGDIDV
+229 NELRAGWSSGDINI

-310 KVDHIIPAG
+310 KIDHIIPAG
-319 PAGWRTITMKV
+319 PAGWRTITMNV

-371 TILNISINANGN
+371 TILNVSINANGN

-432 EINFKVIVTDATSG
+432 EISFKVIVTDATSG
-446 YTQIKAASGDA
+446 YTQISAASGDA
-457 ISGSDFSYQ
+457 ITGSDFSYQ
-466 AGANTVNAEL
+466 AGANTVIADL

-483 VTNWA
+483 TTNWA
-488 TTTANAV
+488 TTAANAV

-510 VGQYGIRNVD
+510 AGQYGIRNVD
-520 TACYNITAITTNND
+520 TSCYNITAITTNTD
-534 GVFTGTMTLPFY
+534 GVFTGTMSIPFY
-546 STKPFQVGFHNP
+546 STKTFEVGFHNG
-558 TNGWCGNNMVSK
+558 TNGWCGDNMVSK
-570 NANTNSNFSVS
+570 NANTNTDFSVS
-581 VVESAIDVDFTAID
+581 VVESTIDVDLTAIEV
-595 AVDNNGNYVVYT
+595 VDSNDNFVVYT
-607 SEGDQGNY
+607 SVGDQGNY
-615 PPATINFGEDWIS
+615 PPATINFSEDWIAN
-628 DAIKGD
+628 AIKGD

-641 IDDPSDSDKGKVLN
+641 IDDPSNSDKGKVLN
-655 VVYGAEGSQDWQN
+655 VVYDEQSQDWQN
-668 AQIVIPAGQKKLDLR
+668 AQIDIIPGQQKVDLR
-683 TAKTVSFDVWTNHDD
+683 TNKTVSFDVWTSHDD
-698 SDANKGKYSGLLK
+698 TDPNKGKYSGLLK
-711 LEVPSTGTG
+711 LEITPQKTV
-720 TIEKGFVTSGN
+720 EKGFVTSGN

-745 NDNGEAGSND
+745 NDNGDAGSND
-755 QFAKIVL
+755 QFTKIVL

-772 HQVTDGVHKKVD
+772 HQVSDGVHKKSD
-784 TRVYDNFSY
+784 TRIYDNFTY
-793 GEGDEVPN
+793 AEGDVVPS
-801 AVTPIT
+801 PIPPLT
-807 TYSENFADGDS
+807 SYSENFDNGDS
-818 EWAAADG
+818 AWGAADQ
-825 AVFVEADGYGTASQ
+825 ASFIEANGYGTASS
-839 TNATNYAHVYVNTP
+839 TNATNYAHIFYNT
-853 AAMDL
+853 AAPLDL
-858 SGADRG
+858 SAQDKG

-880 LQKGADY
+880 LQIGDEWW
-887 ANNHEFKP
+887 NNHEWP
-895 DEANYTNLGEWQTIV
+895 AAEANYTTPGEWQTIT
-910 FDATGVTSVD
+910 FDATAVNSSTMT
-920 KSRIVIF
+920 RIVIF
-927 FDIETPASVDP
+927 FDIETPASADP
-938 NNDVFQIDDFK
+938 NDDVFQIDDFK

-964 NAVIAVYP
+964 NEVIAVYP

-977 IVNISGADKVDAI
+977 IINISGVDKVDAI
-990 KVFSINGQLVKETVN
+990 KVFSISGQLVKETVN

-1012 SERNGLYLIE
+1012 SERDGLYLIE

>member
-53 PVDGTKGETLRVQYS
+53 PVDGSKGETLRVQYS
-68 NDNEDWQNA
+68 NDNADWQNA

-97 IDVWTDHTGDP
+97 IDVWTDHTGDS

-117 KLEQGTIVGAKEFSF
+117 KLEQGTIDGAKEFSF

-145 TSKDKNGAAVEA
+145 TSVDKGGAAVEA

-175 KDDLRYYDNIIFT
+175 KDDLRYYDNITFT

-205 PSNDSADVLNIFSDA
+205 PSHDSADVLNIFSDA

-229 NELRAGWSSGDIDV
+229 NELRAGWSSGDINI

-285 SVDVWTPELTADAT
+285 SVDVWTPELTADVT
-299 LGVALLNAGEV
+299 LGVALLNAGEI
-310 KVDHIIPAG
+310 KIDHIIPAG
-319 PAGWRTITMKV
+319 PAGWRTITMNV

-371 TILNISINANGN
+371 TILNVSINANGN

-401 GNGSVGVS
+401 GNGSVGIS

-432 EINFKVIVTDATSG
+432 EISFKVIVTDAASG
-446 YTQIKAASGDA
+446 YTQISAASGDA
-457 ISGSDFSYQ
+457 ITGSDFSYQ

-476 FLLDRDT
+476 FLLDRET
-483 VTNWA
+483 ATNWA

-520 TACYNITAITTNND
+520 TSCYNITAITTNND

-546 STKPFQVGFHNP
+546 STKPFEVGFHNG

-570 NANTNSNFSVS
+570 DANTNSNFSVS
-581 VVESAIDVDFTAID
+581 VVESDIDIDLTAIDV
-595 AVDNNGNYVVYT
+595 VDSNDNFVVYT

-615 PPATINFGEDWIS
+615 PPATINFSEDWIAN
-628 DAIKGD
+628 AIKGD

-641 IDDPSDSDKGKVLN
+641 IDDPSNSDKGKVLN
-655 VVYGAEGSQDWQN
+655 VVYAEASQDWQN
-668 AQIVIPAGQKKLDLR
+668 AQIDIVPGQQKVDLR
-683 TAKTVSFDVWTNHDD
+683 TNKTVSFDVWTSHDD
-698 SDANKGKYSGLLK
+698 TDPNKGKYSGLLK
-711 LEVPSTGTG
+711 LEITPQKTV
-720 TIEKGFVTSGN
+720 EKGFVTSGN

-755 QFAKIVL
+755 QFTKIVL
-762 FTNYGGGDGA
+762 FTNYGGGDDA
-772 HQVTDGVHKKVD
+772 HQVSGGVHKKSD
-784 TRVYDNFSY
+784 TRVYDNFTY
-793 GEGDEVPN
+793 AEGDVVPSP
-801 AVTPIT
+801 TPPLT
-807 TYSENFADGDS
+807 SYSENFDDGDS
-818 EWAAADG
+818 AWGAADQ
-825 AVFVEADGYGTASQ
+825 ASFDEANGYGTASS
-839 TNATNYAHVYVNTP
+839 TNATNYAHIFYNT
-853 AAMDL
+853 AAPLDL
-858 SGADRG
+858 SAQDKG

-880 LQKGADY
+880 LQIGDEWW
-887 ANNHEFKP
+887 NNHEWP
-895 DEANYTNLGEWQTIV
+895 AAEANYTAPGEWQTIT
-910 FDATGVTSVD
+910 FDATEHTSTNMT
-920 KSRIVIF
+920 RIVIF
-927 FDIETPASVDP
+927 FDIESPASADP
-938 NNDVFQIDDFK
+938 NDDVFQIDDFK

-964 NAVIAVYP
+964 NEVIAVYP

-977 IVNISGADKVDAI
+977 IINISGVDKVDAI
-990 KVFSINGQLVKETVN
+990 KVFSISGQLVKETVN

-1012 SERNGLYLIE
+1012 SERDGLYLIE

>member
-7 IIIVLAM
+7 IIIVLTL

-53 PVDGTKGETLRVQYS
+53 PVDGSKGETLRVQYS
-68 NDNEDWQNA
+68 NDNADWQNA

-145 TSKDKNGAAVEA
+145 TSVDKAGNAVEA

-175 KDDLRYYDNIIFT
+175 KDDLRYYDNITFT

-205 PSNDSADVLNIFSDA
+205 PSHDSADVLNIFSDA

-229 NELRAGWSSGDIDV
+229 NELRAGWSSGDINI

-310 KVDHIIPAG
+310 KIDHIIPAG
-319 PAGWRTITMKV
+319 PAGWRTITMNV

-371 TILNISINANGN
+371 TILNVSINANAN

-423 SLTLPKDSG
+423 SLSLSKDSG
-432 EINFKVIVTDATSG
+432 EISFKVIVTDANSG
-446 YTQIKAASGDA
+446 YTQISAASGDA
-457 ISGSDFSYQ
+457 ITGSDFSYQ
-466 AGANTVNAEL
+466 AGANTVIADL

-483 VTNWA
+483 ATNWA

-520 TACYNITAITTNND
+520 TSCYNITAITTNND

-546 STKPFQVGFHNP
+546 STKPFEVGFHNG

-570 NANTNSNFSVS
+570 DANTNSNFSVS
-581 VVESAIDVDFTAID
+581 VVESDIDIDLTAIEEAD
-595 AVDNNGNYVVYT
+595 RNNNFIVYT
-607 SEGDQGNY
+607 SVGNLGNFKPVQFNWNNGQDFYGEYIEAYNGASASVVTDPAEVNGNTLEMKYAQDGAWQNVHINIPVSFKSIRINDDQRTVTFDIWSDHG
-615 PPATINFGEDWIS
+615 S
-628 DAIKGD
+628 DAGQ
-634 EGAVATI
+634 
-641 IDDPSDSDKGKVLN
+641 
-655 VVYGAEGSQDWQN
+655 YG
-668 AQIVIPAGQKKLDLR
+668 
-683 TAKTVSFDVWTNHDD
+683 
-698 SDANKGKYSGLLK
+698 YLLK
-711 LEVPSTGTG
+711 LENPTDDSGTS
-720 TIEKGFVTSGN
+720 IEKSFKLSGS
-731 GWETITVDFSENFK
+731 GSWETVTVDFSNCENAPGNCDAA
-745 NDNGEAGSND
+745 NDDKKSINKDFQRMVFFNW
-755 QFAKIVL
+755 
-762 FTNYGGGDGA
+762 GGGDPSA
-772 HQVTDGVHKKVD
+772 QPD
-784 TRVYDNFSY
+784 TVYIDNFVYQS
-793 GEGDEVPN
+793 GAEVPS
-801 AVTPIT
+801 ATPPIT

-825 AVFVEADGYGTASQ
+825 AAFVEADGYGTASN
-839 TNATNYAHVYVNTP
+839 TNASNYAHVYVNTP

-880 LQKGADY
+880 LQEGSNFG
-887 ANNHEFKP
+887 NNHEFKP
-895 DEANYTNLGEWQTIV
+895 SDANYTNVGEWQTIV
-910 FDATGVTSVD
+910 FDASGATSVD
-920 KSRIVIF
+920 KTRIVIF
-927 FDIETPASVDP
+927 FDIETSASADP
-938 NNDVFQIDDFK
+938 NDDVFQIDDFK

-964 NAVIAVYP
+964 NEVIAVYP

-977 IVNISGADKVDAI
+977 IINISGVDKVDAI
-990 KVFSINGQLVKETVN
+990 KVFSISGQLVKETVN

-1012 SERNGLYLIE
+1012 SERDGLYLIE